1 MKIYFLYIRPCILF
15 LCNLRCSILI
25 YDLYVL
31 LYKHVIADIFIVS
44 TILFRLDNL
53 KGTFILDVEGMCCVM
68 LRHLRLRSV
77 AEESCA
83 YMYHYVSTLA
93 YYKHTYS
100 EI

>member
-1 MKIYFLYIRPCILF
+1 MKGLPILYIL
-15 LCNLRCSILI
+15 LDSIGI
-25 YDLYVL
+25 FDLYSL